1 MEIASK
7 QFYVVLGFLLTIGFG
22 FWLSRRS
29 KPYNVLLFNVHKLIA
44 LGTVVLIGLAVFKL
58 FKLLDLPVGIIL
70 LLIIAAL
77 SIVALFAT
85 GAFMSADK
93 GEYRLLKLVHN
104 IAPFVL
110 VFSIGSIVYW
120 LPDF

>member
-44 LGTVVLIGLAVFKL
+44 LGTVVLIGLAIFKL